1 MNFLQRMPQSAKVA
15 LVAALLV
22 GAVATWYLGFFR
34 PSQTAQQP
42 TTPTPTPAPV
52 EPGTATNPAT
62 PPTTTARPLEV
73 LPLPFLVTE
82 AARPT
87 EPADRGEIP
96 ASAALTRPRVTVPPN
111 PFVPLVIE
119 TTPPAVA
126 QPTGPAPAI
135 VSRPTPTPPVV
146 SQPIPSQMARVQV
159 RQPATPLP
167 RPSLPGTRP
176 TPGVT
181 TSPTSTATPP
191 TPPSGQARLAQGTSR
206 ASLPGLVSLGSGS
219 LPIRL
224 APLDR
229 ELTTVLSETPKEAAA
244 LDIEPGTA
252 TATGSGSLDFARA
265 EIDARLTQVLEPRSS
280 LARGQEAVQESN
292 LARFVREQNLKLSGV
307 VLGPTSVAIFQ
318 SKDGFTVL
326 PVGRTLPGSDVLLRS
341 LSAKE
346 ALLVQGS
353 ETLNLTMDNP

>member
-52 EPGTATNPAT
+52 GTPTTPGTPA
-62 PPTTTARPLEV
+62 TTARPLEV

-82 AARPT
+82 ATRPA
-87 EPADRGEIP
+87 EQQNQGEAT

-111 PFVPLVIE
+111 PFVPLVVE
-119 TTPPAVA
+119 TIPPAVA
-126 QPTGPAPAI
+126 QPTQPAPAI

-146 SQPIPSQMARVQV
+146 SQPIPSQTARVQV
-159 RQPATPLP
+159 RQPTTPLP

-181 TSPTSTATPP
+181 TPSTP
-191 TPPSGQARLAQGTSR
+191 TPTTPSGPAGQARLAQGTSR
-206 ASLPGLVSLGSGS
+206 TSLPGVVSLGSGS

-229 ELTTVLSETPKEAAA
+229 ELTATTSTPKEAAA
-244 LDIEPGTA
+244 LDVDTA
-252 TATGSGSLDFARA
+252 TATAASGSGNLDFARA
-265 EIDARLTQVLEPRSS
+265 EIDARLTQVLEPRSNPV
-280 LARGQEAVQESN
+280 RGQEAVQEST
-292 LARFVREQNLKLSGV
+292 LARYVREQNLKLSGV

-326 PVGRTLPGSDVLLRS
+326 PVGRTLPGSDVLLKS

-353 ETLNLTMDNP
+353 ESLNLTMDNP

>member
-1 MNFLQRMPQSAKVA
+1 MNFLQRMPQPAKVA

-42 TTPTPTPAPV
+42 TAPTPTPAPV
-52 EPGTATNPAT
+52 GTPITPAT
-62 PPTTTARPLEV
+62 PPATTARPLEV

-82 AARPT
+82 ATRPT
-87 EPADRGEIP
+87 EPEGQEE
-96 ASAALTRPRVTVPPN
+96 ASASATLARPRVTVPPN
-111 PFVPLVIE
+111 PFVPLIIE

-126 QPTGPAPAI
+126 QPAQPAPAI
-135 VSRPTPTPPVV
+135 VSRPAPTPPVV
-146 SQPIPSQMARVQV
+146 AQPIPTQTAQVQV
-159 RQPATPLP
+159 RQPTTPLP

-181 TSPTSTATPP
+181 TPSPTATTPP
-191 TPPSGQARLAQGTSR
+191 APTGQARLAQGAART
-206 ASLPGLVSLGSGS
+206 SLPGAVSLGSGS

-229 ELTTVLSETPKEAAA
+229 ELVAAPVETPKQAAA
-244 LDIEPGTA
+244 LDLDTA
-252 TATGSGSLDFARA
+252 TTTPASGSGNLDFARA
-265 EIDARLTQVLEPRSS
+265 EIDARLSQVLEPRSN
-280 LARGQEAVQESN
+280 LARGQEAVQESS

-353 ETLNLTMDNP
+353 ESLNLTMDNP

>member
-52 EPGTATNPAT
+52 EPGTATTPGTRPAT
-62 PPTTTARPLEV
+62 TDRPLEV

-82 AARPT
+82 ATRPT
-87 EPADRGEIP
+87 EPAGRGETP

-111 PFVPLVIE
+111 PFVPLIIE

-126 QPTGPAPAI
+126 QPTQPAPAI

-146 SQPIPSQMARVQV
+146 SQPIPSQTARVQV
-159 RQPATPLP
+159 RQPTTPLP

-181 TSPTSTATPP
+181 TPSTTPP
-191 TPPSGQARLAQGTSR
+191 TTPTTPSGQARLAQGTSR
-206 ASLPGLVSLGSGS
+206 TSLPGVVSLGSGS

-229 ELTTVLSETPKEAAA
+229 ELTTSVETPKEAAA
-244 LDIEPGTA
+244 LDVDTA
-252 TATGSGSLDFARA
+252 AATTASSGNLDFARA
-265 EIDARLTQVLEPRSS
+265 ELDARLTQVLEPRSN

-307 VLGPTSVAIFQ
+307 VLGPTSVAFFQ

-353 ETLNLTMDNP
+353 ESLNLTMDNP

>member
-1 MNFLQRMPQSAKVA
+1 M
-15 LVAALLV
+15 
-22 GAVATWYLGFFR
+22 
-34 PSQTAQQP
+34 
-42 TTPTPTPAPV
+42 
-52 EPGTATNPAT
+52 
-62 PPTTTARPLEV
+62 
-73 LPLPFLVTE
+73 
-82 AARPT
+82 
-87 EPADRGEIP
+87 
-96 ASAALTRPRVTVPPN
+96 
-111 PFVPLVIE
+111 
-119 TTPPAVA
+119 
-126 QPTGPAPAI
+126 
-135 VSRPTPTPPVV
+135 
-146 SQPIPSQMARVQV
+146 
-159 RQPATPLP
+159 
-167 RPSLPGTRP
+167 
-176 TPGVT
+176 
-181 TSPTSTATPP
+181 
-191 TPPSGQARLAQGTSR
+191 
-206 ASLPGLVSLGSGS
+206 VSLGSGS

-229 ELTTVLSETPKEAAA
+229 ELTTSVSETPKEAAA
-244 LDIEPGTA
+244 LDVEPGAA
-252 TATGSGSLDFARA
+252 TAAGSGNLDFARA

>member
-42 TTPTPTPAPV
+42 ITPVPAPAPV
-52 EPGTATNPAT
+52 EPGTATTPAA
-62 PPTTTARPLEV
+62 PPTTARPLEV

-82 AARPT
+82 APRPT
-87 EPADRGEIP
+87 EPSDRDETP

-111 PFVPLVIE
+111 PFVPLIIE
-119 TTPPAVA
+119 TAPTAVA

-135 VSRPTPTPPVV
+135 VGRPTPTPPVI
-146 SQPIPSQMARVQV
+146 SQPIPSQTARVQV
-159 RQPATPLP
+159 RQPATPLS

-181 TSPTSTATPP
+181 TSPTTAATTP
-191 TPPSGQARLAQGTSR
+191 TAPSGQARLAQGTSR
-206 ASLPGLVSLGSGS
+206 ASLPGLVGLGSGS

-229 ELTTVLSETPKEAAA
+229 ELTTTGSETPKEAAA
-244 LDIEPGTA
+244 LDTEPGGT
-252 TATGSGSLDFARA
+252 TTSVSGNLDFARA
-265 EIDARLTQVLEPRSS
+265 EIDARLTQVLEPKSS
-280 LARGQEAVQESN
+280 LARSQEAIQESS

-353 ETLNLTMDNP
+353 ESLNLTMDNP

>member
-15 LVAALLV
+15 LAAALLV

-52 EPGTATNPAT
+52 APGTTPTLAT
-62 PPTTTARPLEV
+62 PPATTARPLEV

-82 AARPT
+82 ATRPT
-87 EPADRGEIP
+87 EPAEQEDTV
-96 ASAALTRPRVTVPPN
+96 ASAALARPRVTVPPN
-111 PFVPLVIE
+111 PFVPLIIE

-126 QPTGPAPAI
+126 QPTQPAPAI
-135 VSRPTPTPPVV
+135 VSRPTPAPQVV
-146 SQPIPSQMARVQV
+146 SQPIPSQTARVQV
-159 RQPATPLP
+159 RQPTTPLP

-181 TSPTSTATPP
+181 TPP
-191 TPPSGQARLAQGTSR
+191 TTTVTTPTAPSGQARLAQGTSR
-206 ASLPGLVSLGSGS
+206 TSLPGAVSLGSGL

-229 ELTTVLSETPKEAAA
+229 ELTATASETPKEAAA
-244 LDIEPGTA
+244 LDVQPGAA
-252 TATGSGSLDFARA
+252 TTSGNLDFARA
-265 EIDARLTQVLEPRSS
+265 EIDARLTQVLEPKSN
-280 LARGQEAVQESN
+280 LARGQEAVQESR

-326 PVGRTLPGSDVLLRS
+326 PVGRTLPGSDVLLKS

>member
-52 EPGTATNPAT
+52 GTPAT
-62 PPTTTARPLEV
+62 PSTPATTTARPLEV

-82 AARPT
+82 ATRPS
-87 EPADRGEIP
+87 EQENREEAG
-96 ASAALTRPRVTVPPN
+96 ASATLTQPRVTVPPN
-111 PFVPLVIE
+111 PFVPLVVE
-119 TTPPAVA
+119 TIPPAVA
-126 QPTGPAPAI
+126 QPTQPAPAI

-146 SQPIPSQMARVQV
+146 SQPIPSQTARVQV
-159 RQPATPLP
+159 RQPTTPLP

-176 TPGVT
+176 TAGVT
-181 TSPTSTATPP
+181 PPSTAATPP
-191 TPPSGQARLAQGTSR
+191 APPGQARLAQGTSR
-206 ASLPGLVSLGSGS
+206 TSLPGAVSLGSGL

-229 ELTTVLSETPKEAAA
+229 ELTTEASNTPKEAAA
-244 LDIEPGTA
+244 LDVENTA
-252 TATGSGSLDFARA
+252 AAAGGSGNLDFARA
-265 EIDARLTQVLEPRSS
+265 EIDARLPQVLEPRSNP
-280 LARGQEAVQESN
+280 ARGQEAVQESS

-318 SKDGFTVL
+318 SKDGFVVL

-353 ETLNLTMDNP
+353 ESLNLTMDNP

>member
-52 EPGTATNPAT
+52 GTPST
-62 PPTTTARPLEV
+62 PPATTARPLEV

-82 AARPT
+82 ATRPT
-87 EPADRGEIP
+87 EQENQGETA

-111 PFVPLVIE
+111 PFVPLVVE
-119 TTPPAVA
+119 TVPPAVA
-126 QPTGPAPAI
+126 QPTQPAPAI
-135 VSRPTPTPPVV
+135 VSRPMPTPPVV
-146 SQPIPSQMARVQV
+146 SQPIPSQTARVQV
-159 RQPATPLP
+159 RQPTTPLP

-181 TSPTSTATPP
+181 PPSTPTTPP
-191 TPPSGQARLAQGTSR
+191 GPSGQARLAQGTSR
-206 ASLPGLVSLGSGS
+206 TSLPGVVSLGSGS

-224 APLDR
+224 TPLDR
-229 ELTTVLSETPKEAAA
+229 ELTTTASDTPKEAAA
-244 LDIEPGTA
+244 LDVAGTA
-252 TATGSGSLDFARA
+252 ATTAASGSGNLDFARA
-265 EIDARLTQVLEPRSS
+265 EIDARLTQVLEPRSNP
-280 LARGQEAVQESN
+280 ARGQEAEQEST
-292 LARFVREQNLKLSGV
+292 LARYVREQNLKLSGV

-318 SKDGFTVL
+318 SKDGFMVL

-353 ETLNLTMDNP
+353 ESLNLTMDNP

>member
-52 EPGTATNPAT
+52 GTPTTPSTPA
-62 PPTTTARPLEV
+62 TTTARPLEV

-82 AARPT
+82 ATRPA
-87 EPADRGEIP
+87 EQENREEAA
-96 ASAALTRPRVTVPPN
+96 ASATLTQPRVTVPPN
-111 PFVPLVIE
+111 PFVPLVVE
-119 TTPPAVA
+119 TIPPAVA
-126 QPTGPAPAI
+126 QPAQPAPAI

-146 SQPIPSQMARVQV
+146 SQPIPSQTARVQV

-176 TPGVT
+176 TAGVT
-181 TSPTSTATPP
+181 PPSTAATPP
-191 TPPSGQARLAQGTSR
+191 APSGQARLAQGTSR
-206 ASLPGLVSLGSGS
+206 TNLPGVVSLGSGS

-229 ELTTVLSETPKEAAA
+229 ELTTAASETPKEAAA
-244 LDIEPGTA
+244 LDVDTPA
-252 TATGSGSLDFARA
+252 TAAASGSGNLDFARA
-265 EIDARLTQVLEPRSS
+265 EIDARLTQVLEPRSNP
-280 LARGQEAVQESN
+280 ARGQEAVQESS

-318 SKDGFTVL
+318 SKDGFVVL

-353 ETLNLTMDNP
+353 ESLNLTMDNP

>member
-1 MNFLQRMPQSAKVA
+1 MSFLQRMPQSAKVA

-42 TTPTPTPAPV
+42 TTLTPTPAPV
-52 EPGTATNPAT
+52 GTPTAPNTAPA
-62 PPTTTARPLEV
+62 TTARPLEV

-82 AARPT
+82 ATRPT
-87 EPADRGEIP
+87 EQENQGQAA
-96 ASAALTRPRVTVPPN
+96 ASAALTQPRVTVPPN
-111 PFVPLVIE
+111 PFVPLVVE
-119 TTPPAVA
+119 TVPPTVA
-126 QPTGPAPAI
+126 QPAQPAPAI
-135 VSRPTPTPPVV
+135 VSRPAPTPVA
-146 SQPIPSQMARVQV
+146 SQPIPSQTARVQV
-159 RQPATPLP
+159 RQPTTPLP

-176 TPGVT
+176 T
-181 TSPTSTATPP
+181 TSV
-191 TPPSGQARLAQGTSR
+191 TPPSTTPTTPSGPAGQARLAQGTSR
-206 ASLPGLVSLGSGS
+206 TNLPGIASLGSGS

-229 ELTTVLSETPKEAAA
+229 ELTTAASETPKEAAA
-244 LDIEPGTA
+244 LDVDTPATTA
-252 TATGSGSLDFARA
+252 ASSGNLDFARA
-265 EIDARLTQVLEPRSS
+265 EIDARLTQVLEPRSNP
-280 LARGQEAVQESN
+280 ARGQEAVQESS
-292 LARFVREQNLKLSGV
+292 LTRFVREQNLKLSGV

-353 ETLNLTMDNP
+353 ESLNLTMDNP

>member
-34 PSQTAQQP
+34 PSQVAQEP
-42 TTPTPTPAPV
+42 AAPAPTPAPV
-52 EPGTATNPAT
+52 QPGTATTPGTLPA
-62 PPTTTARPLEV
+62 TTARPLEV

-82 AARPT
+82 ATRPT
-87 EPADRGEIP
+87 QPEEQEQAP
-96 ASAALTRPRVTVPPN
+96 ASAALTQPRVTVPPN
-111 PFVPLVIE
+111 PFVPLIIE
-119 TTPPAVA
+119 TAPPAVA
-126 QPTGPAPAI
+126 QPTQPAPAI

-146 SQPIPSQMARVQV
+146 SQPIPRQTTQVQV
-159 RQPATPLP
+159 RQPTTPLP

-181 TSPTSTATPP
+181 TPPTTTATTP
-191 TPPSGQARLAQGTSR
+191 TAPSGQARLAQGTSR
-206 ASLPGLVSLGSGS
+206 TSLPGAISLGSGS

-229 ELTTVLSETPKEAAA
+229 EIATTSSETPKEAA
-244 LDIEPGTA
+244 LDTNPASTSTA
-252 TATGSGSLDFARA
+252 RSGNLDFARA
-265 EIDARLTQVLEPRSS
+265 EIDARLTQVLEPRTN
-280 LARGQEAVQESN
+280 LARGQEAVQESS

-353 ETLNLTMDNP
+353 ESLNLTMDNP

>member
-52 EPGTATNPAT
+52 GTPTAPSTAPA
-62 PPTTTARPLEV
+62 TTARPLEV

-87 EPADRGEIP
+87 EQENQGQAA

-111 PFVPLVIE
+111 PFVPLVVE
-119 TTPPAVA
+119 TVPPAVA
-126 QPTGPAPAI
+126 QPAQPAPAI
-135 VSRPTPTPPVV
+135 VSRPASTPVA
-146 SQPIPSQMARVQV
+146 SQPIPSQTARVQV
-159 RQPATPLP
+159 RQPTTPLP

-181 TSPTSTATPP
+181 SPSTSATPP
-191 TPPSGQARLAQGTSR
+191 APSGQARLAQGTSR
-206 ASLPGLVSLGSGS
+206 TNLPSVVSLGSGS

-229 ELTTVLSETPKEAAA
+229 ELTTAASETPKEAAA
-244 LDIEPGTA
+244 LDLDTPATTA
-252 TATGSGSLDFARA
+252 ASGSGNLDFARA
-265 EIDARLTQVLEPRSS
+265 EIDARLTQVLEPRSNP
-280 LARGQEAVQESN
+280 ARGQEAVQESS

-318 SKDGFTVL
+318 SKDGFMVL

-353 ETLNLTMDNP
+353 ESLNLTMDNP